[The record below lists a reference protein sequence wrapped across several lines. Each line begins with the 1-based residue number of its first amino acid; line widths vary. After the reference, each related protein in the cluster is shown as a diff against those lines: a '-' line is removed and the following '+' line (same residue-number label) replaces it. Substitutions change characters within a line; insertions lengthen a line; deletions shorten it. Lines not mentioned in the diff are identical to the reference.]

1 MDSKSI
7 LATVLIVT
15 LLIVFLQPGIQEVE
29 GVTTIYILPD
39 GTVSPSDAPIQRPDD
54 LVYVLTDNITT
65 TGGGNGIVILKD
77 NVVLDGAGYTIHQ
90 SHEMNGLDVSG
101 RRNVTIRNIC
111 VEMFDVGIYLFDS
124 NNCSI
129 TGCIVGNNTANVWL
143 EQSSN
148 NTLSENTVKYAGVH
162 GIVLRTSSEN
172 NTIAQNQLQTNPT
185 GIMLW
190 RSSRYNSVFA
200 NHVNGSDTA
209 GIYMC
214 NSSRSD
220 IFDNNVSNS
229 DNGLRLDTYSYE
241 NKIHGNTIE
250 HSTHWGIYIGSSSNN
265 TFYQNNLLDNPS
277 QVVGDSSVNLWDN
290 GSQGNYW
297 SDYNGTDA
305 NHDGIGDT
313 AYAINA
319 NNSDRYPL
327 MEPYVVVK
335 KRQVRLLR
343 VNASRRMVR
352 SGNPMMVDVQVMNTG
367 DYAETFKVTIYAGKI
382 AIGTKT
388 VTLGAQSV
396 QTVPFLWQTAGFK
409 ISNYVISAQVTQVS
423 LGTYVINNGLSDVHA
438 AQVMGDGCC
447 IVIAGGMG
455 WDPDTNPLINQG
467 CCEVYNTLQQV
478 GYSDDDI
485 YLMLQSERYAAGDLD
500 GDSQRDVDN
509 NSTLANLQWA
519 IEEWARNRV
528 SPNAPLVIYMFDHG
542 GGDYFQIRVWQ
553 NASTPVFESLRSDQL
568 AIWIGNLEN
577 ETNTQVH
584 VIYSACRS
592 GSFINDL
599 SKTGRVIVTSCNDT
613 EFSWASYGQWEIFG
627 ETFWNEIKSGH
638 SVGFSFAV
646 ACDLMPTDSYPG
658 GPHQQTPLLDDNGDT
673 IGHHFPALDGDGYVA
688 SSLFIGRCEWPY
700 PWISYTVGKQS
711 FTWPPSS
718 GVKLWA
724 QVENKTTLAHVRAYM
739 QPPDWLSSPSSNDT
753 LGVLNFEWFE
763 MMDPDHDGNWTVN
776 ITAVNF
782 TSHASGPSNF
792 TFFITAEEENGDTAT
807 PRIVKVEFTETGNP
821 SIDTLKPI
829 VNIERPLEETVV
841 HDMICVNG
849 TVSDDACI
857 KRVELYVDD
866 NLYDSLDLQPYSTS
880 YFEFNLNTA
889 MLANGARNILVKA
902 FDASDNS
909 ANQSLTVY
917 VNNFVHDVIVT
928 DITPSET
935 TADQGETVN
944 INVTVANHGSYA
956 ETFNLTLYAN
966 TSIVASQIL
975 TLQTG
980 DFNVVSFDWN
990 TAGLTNGNYTLS
1002 AYAWPVTDEADT
1014 TNNNLTLTEQ
1024 PITIIPE
1031 FPSILILSIFMLNT
1045 LTIIA
1050 VWKRKRLKLSK
1061 R

>member
-1 MDSKSI
+1 
-7 LATVLIVT
+7 
-15 LLIVFLQPGIQEVE
+15 
-29 GVTTIYILPD
+29 
-39 GTVSPSDAPIQRPDD
+39 
-54 LVYVLTDNITT
+54 
-65 TGGGNGIVILKD
+65 
-77 NVVLDGAGYTIHQ
+77 
-90 SHEMNGLDVSG
+90 
-101 RRNVTIRNIC
+101 
-111 VEMFDVGIYLFDS
+111 
-124 NNCSI
+124 
-129 TGCIVGNNTANVWL
+129 
-143 EQSSN
+143 
-148 NTLSENTVKYAGVH
+148 
-162 GIVLRTSSEN
+162 
-172 NTIAQNQLQTNPT
+172 
-185 GIMLW
+185 
-190 RSSRYNSVFA
+190 
-200 NHVNGSDTA
+200 
-209 GIYMC
+209 
-214 NSSRSD
+214 
-220 IFDNNVSNS
+220 
-229 DNGLRLDTYSYE
+229 
-241 NKIHGNTIE
+241 
-250 HSTHWGIYIGSSSNN
+250 
-265 TFYQNNLLDNPS
+265 
-277 QVVGDSSVNLWDN
+277 
-290 GSQGNYW
+290 
-297 SDYNGTDA
+297 
-305 NHDGIGDT
+305 
-313 AYAINA
+313 
-319 NNSDRYPL
+319 
-327 MEPYVVVK
+327 
-335 KRQVRLLR
+335 
-343 VNASRRMVR
+343 
-352 SGNPMMVDVQVMNTG
+352 
-367 DYAETFKVTIYAGKI
+367 
-382 AIGTKT
+382 
-388 VTLGAQSV
+388 
-396 QTVPFLWQTAGFK
+396 
-409 ISNYVISAQVTQVS
+409 
-423 LGTYVINNGLSDVHA
+423 
-438 AQVMGDGCC
+438 MGDGCC
-447 IVIAGGMG
+447 IVIAGGRG
-455 WDPDTNPLINQG
+455 WDHETSPLIHQG

-485 YLMLQSERYAAGDLD
+485 YLMLQSENYAAGDLD

-542 GGDYFQIRVWQ
+542 GWDYFPIGIWQ
-553 NASTPVFESLRSDQL
+553 NGTIPVFDSVNSSQL
-568 AIWIGNLEN
+568 ATWIGNLEN
-577 ETNTQVH
+577 ETGSQVH
-584 VIYSACRS
+584 VIYSACHS
-592 GSFINDL
+592 GSFIDDL
-599 SKTGRVIVTSCNDT
+599 SKPGRVIVTSSNGT
-613 EFSWASYGQWEIFG
+613 EYSWASHGQWEIFG

-638 SVGFSFAV
+638 SVGSSFAV

-776 ITAVNF
+776 IPAVNF

-792 TFFITAEEENGDTAT
+792 TFFITAEEENGATAT

-1002 AYAWPVTDEADT
+1002 AYAWPVPSEDDT
-1014 TNNNLTLTEQ
+1014 TNNYLTLTEQ

-1050 VWKRKRLKLSK
+1050 VWKRKRPKLSK
-1061 R
+1061 RQKKEGCAGDIATSVPSDRTILPEHVLEHD

>member
-29 GVTTIYILPD
+29 GVTTIYILPG

-77 NVVLDGAGYTIHQ
+77 NIVLDGAGYTIQ
-90 SHEMNGLDVSG
+90 SSSSNFGFDVSG
-101 RRNVTIRNIC
+101 RRNITIRNIC
-111 VEMFDVGIYLFDS
+111 IKKFGVGIYLFNS
-124 NNCSI
+124 NSCSI
-129 TGCIVGNNTANVWL
+129 SKCVVDNNLENVWL
-143 EQSSN
+143 EQSN
-148 NTLSENTVKYAGVH
+148 NNAISENNVKSAGNH

-172 NTIAQNQLQTNPT
+172 NTVTQNQLQNNPE

-190 RSSRYNSVFA
+190 HSRYNSVFA
-200 NHVNGSDTA
+200 NFVNGSA
-209 GIYMC
+209 NSGIYMT
-214 NSSRSD
+214 NASKSL
-220 IFDNNVSNS
+220 IFDNTALNS
-229 DNGLRLDTYSYE
+229 ASGVHLDTYSHENRIYE
-241 NKIHGNTIE
+241 NTIE
-250 HSTHWGIYIGSSSNN
+250 NSTGWGIYFGSSSNN
-265 TFYQNNLLDNPS
+265 TFYQNNLLGNPS

-327 MEPYVVVK
+327 MEPYVVEK
-335 KRQVRLLR
+335 KRQVRLLS

-352 SGNPMMVDVQVMNTG
+352 SGNPMMVDVQVMNAG

-396 QTVPFLWQTAGFK
+396 QTLPFLWQTAGFK
-409 ISNYVISAQVTQVS
+409 ISSYVISAQVTQVS

-447 IVIAGGMG
+447 IVIAGGRG
-455 WDPDTNPLINQG
+455 WDHETSPLIHQG

-485 YLMLQSERYAAGDLD
+485 YLMLQSENYAAGDLD

-542 GGDYFQIRVWQ
+542 GWDYFPIGIWQ
-553 NASTPVFESLRSDQL
+553 NGTIPVFDSVNSSQL
-568 AIWIGNLEN
+568 ATWIGNLEN
-577 ETNTQVH
+577 ETGSQVH
-584 VIYSACRS
+584 VIYSACHS
-592 GSFINDL
+592 GSFIDDL
-599 SKTGRVIVTSCNDT
+599 SKPGRVIVTSCNGT
-613 EFSWASYGQWEIFG
+613 EYSWASHGQWEIFG

-776 ITAVNF
+776 IPAVNF

-909 ANQSLTVY
+909 ANQSLIVY

-928 DITPSET
+928 ALSPSET

-944 INVTVANHGSYA
+944 INVTVANHGSYS
-956 ETFNLTLYAN
+956 ETCNLTLYAN

-980 DFNVVSFDWN
+980 DFNMVSFDWN

-1002 AYAWPVTDEADT
+1002 AYAWPVPSEDDT
-1014 TNNNLTLTEQ
+1014 TNNYLTLTEQ

-1050 VWKRKRLKLSK
+1050 VWKRKRPKLSK

>member
-29 GVTTIYILPD
+29 AVTTICILPD
-39 GTVSPSDAPIQRPDD
+39 GTVSPLDAPIQRFGD
-54 LVYVLTDNITT
+54 LYVLGDNISITS
-65 TGGGNGIVILKD
+65 GNGTAILKD
-77 NVVLDGAGYTIHQ
+77 NIVLDGAGYTIH
-90 SHEMNGLDVSG
+90 SFGSNFGFDVSG

-111 VEMFDVGIYLFDS
+111 VEMFGVGIYLFDS

-148 NTLSENTVKYAGVH
+148 NTLSENTVKYADVH

-172 NTIAQNQLQTNPT
+172 NTIAQNQLQANPT

-209 GIYMC
+209 GIYMT

-229 DNGLRLDTYSYE
+229 YNGLRLDTYSYE

-250 HSTHWGIYIGSSSNN
+250 HSTYWGIYIGSSSNN

-305 NHDGIGDT
+305 DHDGIGDT

-327 MEPYVVVK
+327 IEPYVVEK
-335 KRQVRLLR
+335 KHQVRLLS

-352 SGNPMMVDVQVMNTG
+352 SGNPMMVDVQAMNTG
-367 DYAETFKVTIYAGKI
+367 DYTETFKVTIYAGKI
-382 AIGTKT
+382 VIGTQAVT
-388 VTLGAQSV
+388 VDAHSIYN
-396 QTVPFLWQTAGFK
+396 VPILWQTTGFK
-409 ISNYVISAQVTQVS
+409 ISSYVISSVVTPVS
-423 LGTYVINNGLSDVHA
+423 SEMQVINNGLSDLNAV
-438 AQVMGDGCC
+438 QVMGDGCC
-447 IVIAGGMG
+447 IVVAGTIVNDEIRNVIAHGAV
-455 WDPDTNPLINQG
+455 T
-467 CCEVYNTLQQV
+467 VYQTLREV

-485 YLMLQSERYAAGDLD
+485 YFMMQPEFNPDVD
-500 GDSQRDVDN
+500 GDGQNDVDN
-509 NSTLANLQWA
+509 NSTSQNLQWA
-519 IEEWARNRV
+519 IEEWARHRV
-528 SPNAPLVIYMFDHG
+528 SPNAPLILFMFDHG
-542 GGDYFQIRVWQ
+542 SPNFFYINEHEGVSSY
-553 NASTPVFESLRSDQL
+553 QL
-568 AIWIGNLEN
+568 ATWIGNLEN
-577 ETNTQVH
+577 TTNTQVH
-584 VIYSACRS
+584 FFYSGCHS
-592 GSFINDL
+592 GSFIDDL
-599 SKTGRVIVTSCNDT
+599 SKTGRVIVTSCNGT
-613 EFSWASYGQWEIFG
+613 ESSWVSHGRWEIFG
-627 ETFWNEIKSGH
+627 ETFWNQIKSGH
-638 SVGFSFAV
+638 SVGFSFLV
-646 ACDLMPTDSYPG
+646 ACDLMPPDSYVG
-658 GPHQQTPLLDDNGDT
+658 GPYQQTPLLDDNGDGV
-673 IGHHFPALDGDGYVA
+673 GHTFPEYDGDGYAA
-688 SSLFIGRCEWPY
+688 SSLHIGRCEWPY
-700 PWISYTVGKQS
+700 PWISYATAKQ
-711 FTWPPSS
+711 TLPWPPSS
-718 GVKLWA
+718 SVNLAA
-724 QVENKTTLAHVRAYM
+724 QVENETNLAHVRAYM
-739 QPPDWLSSPSSNDT
+739 QPPDWMPSPPNDT
-753 LGVLNFEWFE
+753 LGVLDFEWFE
-763 MMDPDHDGNWTVN
+763 MMDPDHDGNWTAD
-776 ITAVNF
+776 IPMVNF
-782 TSHASGPSNF
+782 TNHAFGPSNF
-792 TFFITAEEENGDTAT
+792 TFFITAEEEDNNTAT
-807 PRIVKVEFTETGNP
+807 PRTVNVEFTETGSP
-821 SIDTLKPI
+821 SADVLKPI
-829 VNIERPLEETVV
+829 VNVERPLEETVV
-841 HDMICVNG
+841 HNVICVNG
-849 TVSDDACI
+849 SVSDDACVE
-857 KRVELYVDD
+857 KVELYVDD

-917 VNNFVHDVIVT
+917 VNNLVHDVVVT

>member
-327 MEPYVVVK
+327 IEPYVVEK
-335 KRQVRLLR
+335 KHQVRLLS

-367 DYAETFKVTIYAGKI
+367 DYTETFKVTIYAGKTV
-382 AIGTKT
+382 IGTRT
-388 VTLGAQSV
+388 VTLGAHSV

-409 ISNYVISAQVTQVS
+409 IKNYVISSVVTPVS
-423 LGTYVINNGLSDVHA
+423 SEMQIINNGLSDLNAV
-438 AQVMGDGCC
+438 QVMGDGCC
-447 IVIAGGMG
+447 IVVAGTKLNDEIRNVIAHGAV
-455 WDPDTNPLINQG
+455 T
-467 CCEVYNTLQQV
+467 VYQTLREA

-485 YLMLQSERYAAGDLD
+485 YFMMQPEFNPDVD
-500 GDSQRDVDN
+500 GDGQNDVDN
-509 NSTLANLQWA
+509 NSTSQNLQWA
-519 IEEWARNRV
+519 IEEWAEHRV
-528 SPNAPLVIYMFDHG
+528 SPNAPLILFIFTHG
-542 GGDYFQIRVWQ
+542 SLNYLSIREYEGV
-553 NASTPVFESLRSDQL
+553 SSYQL
-568 AIWIGNLEN
+568 ATWIGNLEN
-577 ETNTQVH
+577 ATNAQVH
-584 VIYSACRS
+584 FFLSACHS
-592 GSFINDL
+592 GSFIDDL
-599 SKTGRVIVTSCNDT
+599 SKTGRVIVTSCNGT
-613 EFSWASYGQWEIFG
+613 ESSWVSHGRWEIFG
-627 ETFWNEIKSGH
+627 ETFWNQIKSGH
-638 SVGFSFAV
+638 SVGFSFLV
-646 ACDLMPTDSYPG
+646 ACDLMPPDSYVG
-658 GPHQQTPLLDDNGDT
+658 GPYQQTPLLDDNGDGV
-673 IGHHFPALDGDGYVA
+673 GHTFPEYDGDGYAA
-688 SSLFIGRCEWPY
+688 SSLHIGRCEWPY
-700 PWISYTVGKQS
+700 PWISYATAKQ
-711 FTWPPSS
+711 TLPWPPSS
-718 GVKLWA
+718 SVNLAA
-724 QVENKTTLAHVRAYM
+724 QVENETNLAHVRAYM
-739 QPPDWLSSPSSNDT
+739 QPPDWMPSPPNDT
-753 LGVLNFEWFE
+753 LGVLDFEWFE
-763 MMDPDHDGNWTVN
+763 MMDPDHDGNWTVD
-776 ITAVNF
+776 IPMANF
-782 TSHASGPSNF
+782 TNHAFGPSNF
-792 TFFITAEEENGDTAT
+792 TFFIPAEEEDNNTAT
-807 PRIVKVEFTETGNP
+807 PRTVNVEFTETGSP
-821 SIDTLKPI
+821 SADVLKPI
-829 VNIERPLEETVV
+829 VNVERPLEETVV
-841 HDMICVNG
+841 HNVICVNG
-849 TVSDDACI
+849 SVSDDACVE
-857 KRVELYVDD
+857 KVELYVDD
-866 NLYDSLDLQPYSTS
+866 NLYDTLDLQPYSTS

-909 ANQSLTVY
+909 ANQSL
-917 VNNFVHDVIVT
+917 
-928 DITPSET
+928 
-935 TADQGETVN
+935 
-944 INVTVANHGSYA
+944 
-956 ETFNLTLYAN
+956 
-966 TSIVASQIL
+966 
-975 TLQTG
+975 
-980 DFNVVSFDWN
+980 
-990 TAGLTNGNYTLS
+990 
-1002 AYAWPVTDEADT
+1002 
-1014 TNNNLTLTEQ
+1014 
-1024 PITIIPE
+1024 
-1031 FPSILILSIFMLNT
+1031 
-1045 LTIIA
+1045 
-1050 VWKRKRLKLSK
+1050 
-1061 R
+1061 

>member
-1 MDSKSI
+1 MDSQSI

-15 LLIVFLQPGIQEVE
+15 LLIVFLQPGIKEVE

-77 NVVLDGAGYTIHQ
+77 NIVLDGAGYTIHQ
-90 SHEMNGLDVSG
+90 SHEMNGLDVSS

-162 GIVLRTSSEN
+162 GIVLRASSEN

-327 MEPYVVVK
+327 MEPYVVEK
-335 KRQVRLLR
+335 KRQVRLLS

-352 SGNPMMVDVQVMNTG
+352 SGNPMMVDVQVMNIG
-367 DYAETFKVTIYAGKI
+367 DYTETFKVTVYAGRI

-388 VTLGAQSV
+388 VTLGAQSA
-396 QTVPFLWQTAGFK
+396 QTLLFLWQTVGFK
-409 ISNYVISAQVTQVS
+409 ISSYVISAQVTQVS

-447 IVIAGGMG
+447 IVIAGGRG
-455 WDPDTNPLINQG
+455 WDHETSPLIHQG

-485 YLMLQSERYAAGDLD
+485 YLMLQSENYAAGDLD

-542 GGDYFQIRVWQ
+542 GWDYFPIGIWQ
-553 NASTPVFESLRSDQL
+553 NGTIPVFDSVNSSQL
-568 AIWIGNLEN
+568 ATWIGNLEN
-577 ETNTQVH
+577 ETGSQVH
-584 VIYSACRS
+584 VIYSACHS
-592 GSFINDL
+592 GSFIDDL
-599 SKTGRVIVTSCNDT
+599 SKPGRVIVTSCNGT
-613 EFSWASYGQWEIFG
+613 EYSWASHGQWEIFG

-646 ACDLMPTDSYPG
+646 ACDLMPTDSYSG

-776 ITAVNF
+776 IPAVNF

-792 TFFITAEEENGDTAT
+792 TFFITAEEENNDTAT

-909 ANQSLTVY
+909 ANQSLIVY

-928 DITPSET
+928 ALSPSET

-944 INVTVANHGSYA
+944 INVTVANHGSYS
-956 ETFNLTLYAN
+956 ETCNLTLYAN
-966 TSIVASQIL
+966 TSIVASQVL

-980 DFNVVSFDWN
+980 DFNMVSFDWN
-990 TAGLTNGNYTLS
+990 TAGLANGNYTLS
-1002 AYAWPVTDEADT
+1002 AYAWPVPSEDDT
-1014 TNNNLTLTEQ
+1014 TNNYLTLTEQ

-1031 FPSILILSIFMLNT
+1031 FPSILILSIFMVNT

-1050 VWKRKRLKLSK
+1050 VWKRKRPKLSK